1 MVEPTMDATGCLS
14 GKVALVT
21 GGGSG
26 IGRATALALAKA
38 GARSFICGRTEA
50 TLSQTIGQAQSAGL
64 ALECRRTDVRLP
76 ADVDALIHWIQQRAG
91 RLDILINAAG
101 ILGPQAPLAEVTPE
115 EWDDV
120 IRTNLTGT
128 FLTCRG
134 VTPFMVRQK
143 SGCIINLTSGV
154 GRHGRAGWGPYA
166 VSKFG
171 VEGLTQTLA
180 EELAPSGIV
189 VLAVNPGGTRT
200 RMRAA
205 AYPMEDPAT
214 MQAPETVAAVLVNLV
229 ADPTQLP
236 SGKSVDVRDL
246 RERTGREQGT
256 MHLTR
261 PH

>member
-1 MVEPTMDATGCLS
+1 MDATGCLS

-38 GARSFICGRTEA
+38 GARSFICGRTET
-50 TLSQTIGQAQSAGL
+50 TLSQTVGLAQAAGL
-64 ALECRRTDVRLP
+64 ALEWRRTDVRLP
-76 ADVDALIHWIQQRAG
+76 ADVDALIHWVQQRAA

-101 ILGPQAPLAEVTPE
+101 ILGPQVPLAEVTPE

-128 FLTCRG
+128 FLTCRA
-134 VTPFMVRQK
+134 TIPFMVRQK
-143 SGCIINLTSGV
+143 NGCIINLTSGV

-189 VLAVNPGGTRT
+189 VLAVNPGATRT
-200 RMRAA
+200 LMRTA
-205 AYPMEDPAT
+205 AYPKEDPAT
-214 MQAPETVAAVLVNLV
+214 LQTPETVATVLLNLV

-246 RERTGREQGT
+246 LERTGHQEGSL
-256 MHLTR
+256 HLTR
-261 PH
+261 PHR